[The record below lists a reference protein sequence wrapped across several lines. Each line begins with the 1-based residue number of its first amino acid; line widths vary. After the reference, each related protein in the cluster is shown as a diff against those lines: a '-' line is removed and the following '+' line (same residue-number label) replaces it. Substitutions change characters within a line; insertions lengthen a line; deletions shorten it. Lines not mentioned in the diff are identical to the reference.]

1 MTRKRTPRTAALI
14 KRRRSMGGLEFFRQ
28 MLAGTLPRA
37 PMTTLLNLR
46 LLEVG
51 KGRVVFGAV
60 PTRAH
65 YNGMG
70 VVHGGLAAT
79 LLDSALGC
87 AVNTMAPP
95 GKIFTTLELKINFTR
110 PLTREVGPVRCE
122 ARIIHVGN
130 RIATAEG
137 RVVDTRGKLYAHGTT
152 TCILFQQGSRGSR
165 HR

>member
-1 MTRKRTPRTAALI
+1 MPRTP
-14 KRRRSMGGLEFFRQ
+14 KRRTPLPIAQRRAMGGLRFFRR
-28 MLAGTLPRA
+28 MLAGQMPQA
-37 PMTTLLNLR
+37 PMTALLKMK

-51 KGRVVFGAV
+51 EGQVTFGAW

-95 GKIFTTLELKINFTR
+95 GKVFTTLELKVNYTR
-110 PLTREVGPVRCE
+110 PLTEQVGPIRCE
-122 ARIIHVGN
+122 ARVIHLGS
-130 RIATAEG
+130 RTATAEG
-137 RVVDTRGKLYAHGTT
+137 RIVDGRGTLYAHGTT
-152 TCILFQQGSRGSR
+152 TCIVLAPRRAVRGR
-165 HR
+165 